1 MYSQRVLESYPPRC
15 AGGNL
20 QSTQME
26 VQKMGR
32 MQKELH
38 TGIDL
43 AVALIKQDTLPALLN
58 TATSQLQ
65 KAFGLTK
72 CWALELDLSG
82 RTLHCGQL
90 SDTSEF
96 DCGDF
101 SHPFA
106 HVLQTGQPRELTRA
120 ASYRLDHPG
129 FQALFDASDR
139 PRSLWLEPLSGQDGR
154 TLGMLVLCGED
165 PDWQNIVGQTLY
177 TGIKHLL
184 VHQWISQLQSRDQ
197 VWQRRLLKRSLDH
210 LHDAETLRQRCTQL
224 AHTLVGNSE
233 AMINLR
239 TQVVRAAGS
248 QLSVL
253 IQGET
258 GCGKDVV
265 ARGIHDMS
273 ERANGPMVVVN
284 CAAIPDTLL
293 ESELFGHT
301 KGAFSGAD
309 QAKEGLLAQ
318 ANGGTLFLDEIGDM
332 PMALQSKLL
341 RVLESRQ
348 FRPLGAR
355 DEQHSDF
362 RLVAATHQPLQQG
375 IEDGIFRR
383 DLFYRLSQFPLRVIP
398 LRERTED
405 LEALS
410 RHFIR
415 LYTQREGSGP
425 LGISSH
431 ALHTLAAYNFPG
443 NVRELRNIIELAC
456 LQTPAGDDIQ
466 PEVLRLDDLFA
477 DMGQPLSA
485 EVEPKTME
493 GVPMADDIRDLK
505 AAAQAFEAAIIR
517 ERLRQYSGNRAQAA
531 ESLGLPKRTLAHKCL
546 KYQVTDV

>member
-1 MYSQRVLESYPPRC
+1 MYSQRVLESHPAGC
-15 AGGNL
+15 AGDDLLSHYSG
-20 QSTQME
+20 ME
-26 VQKMGR
+26 SMGR

-90 SDTSEF
+90 GDTSEF
-96 DCGDF
+96 DCSDF

-129 FQALFDASDR
+129 FQTLFDASDR
-139 PRSLWLEPLSGQDGR
+139 PRSLWLEPLAGEDGR
-154 TLGMLVLCGED
+154 TLGILVFCSD
-165 PDWQNIVGQTLY
+165 HPDWQGIVGQPLY
-177 TGIKHLL
+177 AGIKQLL
-184 VHQWISQLQSRDQ
+184 VHQWISQLQTRDQ
-197 VWQRRLLKRSLDH
+197 VWQRRMLKRSLDH
-210 LHDAETLRQRCTQL
+210 LHDAETLRQRCEQL

-233 AMINLR
+233 AMVNLR
-239 TQVVRAAGS
+239 AQVVRAAGS

-273 ERANGPMVVVN
+273 DRANGPMVVVN

-362 RLVAATHQPLQQG
+362 RLVAATHQPLQEG
-375 IEDGIFRR
+375 IEDGRFRR

-415 LYTQREGSGP
+415 LYTEREGSGP

-431 ALHTLAAYNFPG
+431 ALHTLAGYNFPG
-443 NVRELRNIIELAC
+443 NVRELRNIVELAC

-477 DMGQPLSA
+477 DPGPAMDAS
-485 EVEPKTME
+485 VEPKTMV
-493 GVPMADDIRDLK
+493 GVPVADDIRDLK

-517 ERLRQYSGNRAQAA
+517 ERLRQYGGNRAQAA

>member
-1 MYSQRVLESYPPRC
+1 
-15 AGGNL
+15 
-20 QSTQME
+20 
-26 VQKMGR
+26 

-165 PDWQNIVGQTLY
+165 PDWQNIVGQPLY

-224 AHTLVGNSE
+224 AHTLVGNSD
-233 AMINLR
+233 AMVNLR

-375 IEDGIFRR
+375 IENGIFRR

-415 LYTQREGSGP
+415 LYTAREGSGP

-431 ALHTLAAYNFPG
+431 ALHTLAGYNFPG
-443 NVRELRNIIELAC
+443 NVRELRNIVELAC

-477 DMGQPLSA
+477 DMGQSLSA

-493 GVPMADDIRDLK
+493 GVPVADDIRDLK

-517 ERLRQYSGNRAQAA
+517 ERLRQYSGNRAQTA

>member
-1 MYSQRVLESYPPRC
+1 MYSQRVLESHPAGC
-15 AGGNL
+15 AGDDLLSHYSGNE
-20 QSTQME
+20 S
-26 VQKMGR
+26 MGR

-90 SDTSEF
+90 GDTSEF
-96 DCGDF
+96 DCSDF

-106 HVLQTGQPRELTRA
+106 HVLQTGQPRELSRA

-129 FQALFDASDR
+129 FQTLFDASDR
-139 PRSLWLEPLSGQDGR
+139 PRSLWLDPLAGEDGR
-154 TLGMLVLCGED
+154 TLGILVLCSD
-165 PDWQNIVGQTLY
+165 HPDWQGIVGQPLY
-177 TGIKHLL
+177 AGIKQLL
-184 VHQWISQLQSRDQ
+184 VHQWISQLQTRDQ
-197 VWQRRLLKRSLDH
+197 VWQRRMLKRSLDH
-210 LHDAETLRQRCTQL
+210 LHDAETLRQRCEQL
-224 AHTLVGNSE
+224 THTLVGNSE
-233 AMINLR
+233 AMVNLR
-239 TQVVRAAGS
+239 AQVVRAAGS

-273 ERANGPMVVVN
+273 DRANGPLVVVN

-309 QAKEGLLAQ
+309 QSKEGLLAQ

-362 RLVAATHQPLQQG
+362 RLVAATHQPLQEG
-375 IEDGIFRR
+375 IEDGRFRR

-415 LYTQREGSGP
+415 LYTEREGSGP

-431 ALHTLAAYNFPG
+431 ALHTLAGYNFPG
-443 NVRELRNIIELAC
+443 NVRELRNIVELAC

-477 DMGQPLSA
+477 DPGPAMDAS
-485 EVEPKTME
+485 VEPKAMV
-493 GVPMADDIRDLK
+493 GVPVADDIRDLK

-517 ERLRQYSGNRAQAA
+517 ERLRQYGGNRAQAA

>member
-1 MYSQRVLESYPPRC
+1 MYSQRVLESHPAGC
-15 AGGNL
+15 AGDDLLSHYSG
-20 QSTQME
+20 ME
-26 VQKMGR
+26 SMGR

-165 PDWQNIVGQTLY
+165 PDWQTIVGQPLY

-224 AHTLVGNSE
+224 AHTLVGNSD
-233 AMINLR
+233 AMVNLR

-493 GVPMADDIRDLK
+493 GVPVADDIRDLK

-546 KYQVTDV
+546 KYQVTDL